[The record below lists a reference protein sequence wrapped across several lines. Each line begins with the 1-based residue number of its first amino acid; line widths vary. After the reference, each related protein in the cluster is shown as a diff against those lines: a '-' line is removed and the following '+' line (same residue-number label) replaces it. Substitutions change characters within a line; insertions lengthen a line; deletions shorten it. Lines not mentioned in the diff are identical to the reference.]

1 MSNGVDFIGMVI
13 GKHAQFVAYTFPWSD
28 NIDVEKKGNDKYFV
42 YGTSKYTV
50 DGDKNLFKGD
60 VDFSE
65 IPANGDFS
73 SDDYYR
79 WDNDDLFDKC
89 CKYEYY
95 SLASKSK
102 VFDCE
107 IIMMEMRWDGYYSY
121 YFTHCKDGVII
132 EYDTVDKREAM
143 AFRKKHFAPF
153 YKR

>member
-1 MSNGVDFIGMVI
+1 M
-13 GKHAQFVAYTFPWSD
+13 
-28 NIDVEKKGNDKYFV
+28 
-42 YGTSKYTV
+42 
-50 DGDKNLFKGD
+50 FKGD

-65 IPANGDFS
+65 IPANGDKAFS
-73 SDDYYR
+73 SFGCG
-79 WDNDDLFDKC
+79 WDDDLFDKC
-89 CKYEYY
+89 CKYAYC

-107 IIMMEMRWDGYYSY
+107 IIMMEMSWDDYYSY